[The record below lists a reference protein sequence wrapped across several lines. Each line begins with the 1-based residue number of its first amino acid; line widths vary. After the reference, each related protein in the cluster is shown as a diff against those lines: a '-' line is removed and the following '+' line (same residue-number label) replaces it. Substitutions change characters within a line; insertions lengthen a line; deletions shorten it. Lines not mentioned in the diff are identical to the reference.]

1 MDIITETKRQVFL
14 TGRLDFPDRQKLW
27 RALGEAKYDEEGY
40 AIRTKGLIR
49 RVNLAKTCVKRILPI
64 WDIYRKGDRRPFYIL
79 KRVRKEE
86 TITTTI
92 ETSMEISNC

>member
-64 WDIYRKGDRRPFYIL
+64 WDIYRKGERLFYIL

-92 ETSMEISNC
+92 ETSIEISNC